1 MQRESTYVLI
11 VGGSLVGSSAAL
23 FLAHHGVPAILVER
37 HPGSSAHPRAIGYTP
52 RTMELLASVGLG
64 SRIPEAPRNF
74 RLARARVE
82 SLAGEW
88 FEHSHWTPS
97 KPEHFVKKEFSP
109 SAGAAIAQDR
119 MEPILRERAN
129 ELGADIRMSTELVDF
144 TSDAD
149 GVTARVRTRQGSE
162 YTIHAAYMIA
172 ADGGK
177 SPVREQLGIGHKG
190 RGHMRTVRS
199 VLFRAPLDSYL
210 ERGVH
215 QFEIDQPDFKAF
227 LTTYTDG
234 RWILMF
240 SDDQQRCEAALRN
253 SIVKAIGRTDL
264 DIEIITTG
272 RWELGALV
280 AEQFSKGRVF
290 LAGDAAHCLPP
301 TRGGYGANTGIHD
314 AHNLAWKLAAVFA
327 GTSTPAL
334 LETYDAERRPVAWT
348 RHQQIFARPDYKEH
362 LQPGTTADPI
372 IDDEAMEL
380 GQLYRSSAV
389 SGAGSDLPE
398 AKCPDE
404 WQGQPG
410 TRAQH
415 LALEQS
421 GTPRSTLDLFGHD
434 WVLLSEDARWSA
446 PAANV
451 SKQLGIA
458 IQFIHVG
465 KAIQL
470 EDPQAFQ
477 TAFGVSASGASLVRP
492 DGHVAWRAAERPTA
506 AETPE
511 TALLDVMKGI
521 THAAIRIAVDAV
533 P

>member
-1 MQRESTYVLI
+1 MQHESTYVLI

-88 FEHSHWTPS
+88 FEQSHWTPS
-97 KPEHFVKKEFSP
+97 KPEHFVKQEFSP

-119 MEPILRERAN
+119 MEPILRERAK

-144 TSDAD
+144 SQDAD
-149 GVTARVRTRQGSE
+149 GVTARVRTRQGGE
-162 YTIHAAYMIA
+162 YTIRAAYMIA

-227 LTTYTDG
+227 LTTYNDG

-240 SDDQQRCEAALRN
+240 SDDQPRDEAALRDA
-253 SIVKAIGRTDL
+253 IVKAIGRTDL

-272 RWELGALV
+272 R
-280 AEQFSKGRVF
+280 
-290 LAGDAAHCLPP
+290 
-301 TRGGYGANTGIHD
+301 
-314 AHNLAWKLAAVFA
+314 
-327 GTSTPAL
+327 
-334 LETYDAERRPVAWT
+334 
-348 RHQQIFARPDYKEH
+348 
-362 LQPGTTADPI
+362 
-372 IDDEAMEL
+372 
-380 GQLYRSSAV
+380 
-389 SGAGSDLPE
+389 
-398 AKCPDE
+398 
-404 WQGQPG
+404 
-410 TRAQH
+410 
-415 LALEQS
+415 
-421 GTPRSTLDLFGHD
+421 
-434 WVLLSEDARWSA
+434 
-446 PAANV
+446 
-451 SKQLGIA
+451 
-458 IQFIHVG
+458 
-465 KAIQL
+465 
-470 EDPQAFQ
+470 
-477 TAFGVSASGASLVRP
+477 
-492 DGHVAWRAAERPTA
+492 
-506 AETPE
+506 
-511 TALLDVMKGI
+511 
-521 THAAIRIAVDAV
+521 
-533 P
+533 